1 MFCGSV
7 SGVGGLEEST
17 LSNRVEGKV
26 AIITGS
32 ASGIGRATAE
42 LFAAEGARVLVA
54 DLNGPGA
61 ERVAEG
67 IRERGGRPPLIQPM
81 SRVSRVFA
89 QWSSARSL
97 NSVESTSCITMR
109 Q

>member
-1 MFCGSV
+1 MKLGS
-7 SGVGGLEEST
+7 
-17 LSNRVEGKV
+17 RVAGKV

-42 LFAAEGARVLVA
+42 LFASEGARVLVA

-67 IRERGGRPPLIQPM
+67 TGPSVGAWGRWGNERVR
-81 SRVSRVFA
+81 
-89 QWSSARSL
+89 
-97 NSVESTSCITMR
+97 
-109 Q
+109 